1 MMATSIDND
10 QVPFLTSSSQPID
23 MIEGDITSSLNRTN
37 QNELSTLDEP
47 VLETIKRLLFVN
59 FEEKYQ
65 LIFFLR

>member
-23 MIEGDITSSLNRTN
+23 MMEGDITSSLNRTN

-59 FEEKYQ
+59 FEEKY
-65 LIFFLR
+65 

>member
-1 MMATSIDND
+1 MMAASINED